1 MADISPTVSPSL
13 INIRVSL
20 QKMLSIDMNSISS
33 NLTEAR
39 KQVDQKLCE
48 LESLKNVYI

>member
-13 INIRVSL
+13 INIRVFL